1 MPSETKKPAMSSLEQ
16 LKATGTFIVADSGD
30 FEVSAVFKDQ
40 KRRIGYVVFV
50 INISSGDGGGGLA
63 VLRIRIH

>member
-30 FEVSAVFKDQ
+30 FEVSVVFTDQ
-40 KRRIGYVVFV
+40 MRRLGYVVFV
-50 INISSGDGGGGLA
+50 FHISSGVGGGGGWGG
-63 VLRIRIH
+63 

>member
-30 FEVSAVFKDQ
+30 FEVSVVFKDQ
-40 KRRIGYVVFV
+40 RDVYTICRICF
-50 INISSGDGGGGLA
+50 S
-63 VLRIRIH
+63 HF

>member
-30 FEVSAVFKDQ
+30 FEVSVVFKDQ
-40 KRRIGYVVFV
+40 RDV
-50 INISSGDGGGGLA
+50 
-63 VLRIRIH
+63 

>member
-30 FEVSAVFKDQ
+30 FEVSVMFKDQ
-40 KRRIGYVVFV
+40 KTKKY
-50 INISSGDGGGGLA
+50 NIHIPRLP
-63 VLRIRIH
+63 

>member
-40 KRRIGYVVFV
+40 KRRTGYMSYLFFKF
-50 INISSGDGGGGLA
+50 
-63 VLRIRIH
+63 LRRGEGWAS

>member
-30 FEVSAVFKDQ
+30 FEVSFVFEDQ
-40 KRRIGYVVFV
+40 RDV
-50 INISSGDGGGGLA
+50 
-63 VLRIRIH
+63 

>member
-30 FEVSAVFKDQ
+30 FEVSVVFKDQ
-40 KRRIGYVVFV
+40 MRRIVPL
-50 INISSGDGGGGLA
+50 ISLCSTCQREK
-63 VLRIRIH
+63 V